1 MKTKILRDF
10 IGDNINIDGRMI
22 QYRLVTVHDYL
33 LAKGY
38 TQEQID
44 EFQTKQWDLYR
55 AINQIMAIKQS
66 CFLLRR
72 TSHSCQSLTDNLYS
86 LKVRLIREIKE
97 KYNFDFDDDFV
108 ERDGQPEKG
117 KIWEPG
123 NKNST

>member
-1 MKTKILRDF
+1 MLREF
-10 IGDNINIDGRMI
+10 IGDNIHIDGRMI
-22 QYRLVTVHDYL
+22 QYRIYTVYHYL
-33 LAKGY
+33 KAKGL
-38 TQEQID
+38 TEEQIYD
-44 EFQTKQWDLYR
+44 FQTKQYDLYK

-72 TSHSCQSLTDNLYS
+72 TSYSCQSLSDNLYS
-86 LKVRLIREIKE
+86 LKMRLIREVKE